1 MVKVYRDGK
10 FTSKYFI
17 DNNEEMN
24 ISRNRGLGLSLH
36 TKRMGNIVVFAGGT
50 GINLFCD
57 LIDLLFKDML
67 IYSNHQLSS
76 TIKAY
81 DPILNT
87 HPFEH
92 FEFTFYWAIDKINE
106 IHPITLYQCAQ
117 LSKSKKVRFFFRVKE
132 PLVKPMTPY
141 HK

>member
-1 MVKVYRDGK
+1 MQKYDSNITLSSYKTIKKDDQRNGNVEAKYLLPLMVKVYRDGK

-50 GINLFCD
+50 GINPFCD

-67 IYSNHQLSS
+67 IYSNH
-76 TIKAY
+76 
-81 DPILNT
+81 
-87 HPFEH
+87 
-92 FEFTFYWAIDKINE
+92 
-106 IHPITLYQCAQ
+106 
-117 LSKSKKVRFFFRVKE
+117 
-132 PLVKPMTPY
+132 
-141 HK
+141 